1 MLVPNTQW
9 EQITPV
15 TNSMIMNTCN
25 YTQGDASP
33 KYTMGTDHSSDY
45 QYDDEYV
52 QLCTWFR
59 FIP

>member
-15 TNSMIMNTCN
+15 TISMMMNICN

-33 KYTMGTDHSSDY
+33 KYTKGTDHSGDH
-45 QYDDEYV
+45 QYNGEYV
-52 QLCTWFR
+52 
-59 FIP
+59 